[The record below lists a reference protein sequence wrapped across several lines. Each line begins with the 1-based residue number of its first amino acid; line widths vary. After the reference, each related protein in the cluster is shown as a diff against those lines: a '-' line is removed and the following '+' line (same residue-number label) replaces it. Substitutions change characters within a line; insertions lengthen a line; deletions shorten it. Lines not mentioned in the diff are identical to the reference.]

1 MQEKC
6 KVSEYGCYIDTKP
19 SKKGKLEG
27 IVTFE
32 NVGSTTIQFDDCK
45 ESGSVSETIKN
56 LRVKIPAWFF
66 SC

>member
-1 MQEKC
+1 M
-6 KVSEYGCYIDTKP
+6 SEYGCYIDTKP

-56 LRVKIPAWFF
+56 LRVKIPA
-66 SC
+66 